1 MDGDRLADRV
11 GVVADQYAKGNA
23 AMETVK
29 VHLTPKRIG
38 DLTSEGKAQSFL
50 WSADVQGLGIRTTA
64 SGARSYIFQASLRG
78 KTMRVTI
85 GNVDAWSILDAQ
97 KEARRLRVM
106 VDQGDDPRQAR
117 AAKDVAA
124 IAFDAAKKANYAAD
138 ILRARLESVTVQ
150 SAWLEYIEA
159 RKSNWGTH
167 HLLKHERA
175 MQRAGIARQNG
186 GVTVA
191 GELESLA
198 DTRLHELTS
207 ELVADWAKC
216 EALTRPSSSAIA
228 LSMMRAFLAWCQSHK
243 EYKSIVTSNIT
254 KAQEVTQAI
263 GKVGVKHDALQ
274 REQLAAWFDAVKSIG
289 NPIIAAY
296 LQSLLLVGARREEWS
311 SLKWDDVDFQWNTIK
326 IKDKVEEFRT
336 IPLTPY
342 VAKLLSALP
351 RINRYVFNSQN
362 AASGYIA
369 EPSERHNQACAI
381 AGVEVTLHGLRR
393 SFASLCEWIEMPV
406 GISAQI
412 QGHKPQGVR
421 EQHYIRRPI
430 DLLRMWHVKIETWIL
445 EQSNPSV

>member
-1 MDGDRLADRV
+1 MDGDRLADRA
-11 GVVADQYAKGNA
+11 GIVADQYAKGDA

-38 DLTSEGKAQSFL
+38 AHTSEGKSQSFL

-106 VDQGDDPRQAR
+106 IDQGDDPRQVR
-117 AAKDVAA
+117 AAKDAAA
-124 IAFDAAKKANYAAD
+124 ITLDAAKKANYDAD
-138 ILRARLESVTVQ
+138 ILRACLESVTVQ
-150 SAWLEYIEA
+150 LAWLEYIES
-159 RKSNWGTH
+159 RKSNWGSH

-175 MQRAGIARQNG
+175 MQRAGLTRQNG

-198 DTRLHELTS
+198 DTRLVDLNS
-207 ELVADWAKC
+207 ELVTEWAKR
-216 EALTRPSSSAIA
+216 EAATKPSSSAIA
-228 LSMMRAFLAWCQSHK
+228 LSMLRAFLVWCQSHK
-243 EYKSIVTSNIT
+243 EYKAIVTEGIA
-254 KAQEVTQAI
+254 KDREVTQAI
-263 GKVGVKHDALQ
+263 GKVGIKHDALQ
-274 REQLAAWFDAVKSIG
+274 REQLAAWFSAVKSIG
-289 NPIIAAY
+289 NPVIAAY

-311 SLKWDDVDFQWNTIK
+311 SLRWDDVDFQWNTIK

-336 IPLTPY
+336 VPLTPY
-342 VAKLLSALP
+342 VAQLLSALP
-351 RINRYVFNSQN
+351 RKGVYVFRSETSNT
-362 AASGYIA
+362 GYLS
-369 EPSERHNQACAI
+369 EPSDRHNQACAT
-381 AGVEVTLHGLRR
+381 AGVDVTLHGLRR

-445 EQSNPSV
+445 EQANPIV